1 MGCTRHGSCCHS
13 RASGRWMRHS
23 SCAVACATIAAL
35 TATAAAVGAAAV
47 RPAPRQLL
55 SQSRLQLLHAP
66 RQLLWQSRPRP
77 WQPCGSSH
85 CMRQGSCCRGRSC
98 SCCTHN
104 GRWCHSHG
112 SGPAAAVGAS
122 VTANGRRTQSGFRA
136 SVAPWRVESSA
147 CGAASA
153 LCRRFAAWHVA
164 HLMPPALRRTR
175 WLAAVGA
182 RTRRTRQTA
191 QEGRARRAPA
201 QGIYSGHAAA
211 GSEAQDEPEAQR
223 RRGGMQRRRQTTLAA
238 ITL

>member
-1 MGCTRHGSCCHS
+1 
-13 RASGRWMRHS
+13 MRHS

-47 RPAPRQLL
+47 RPAPRQLR
-55 SQSRLQLLHAP
+55 SQSRLQLFHAP

-122 VTANGRRTQSGFRA
+122 VAATGRRTQSGFRA
-136 SVAPWRVESSA
+136 SVAPWRVGNSA

-153 LCRRFAAWHVA
+153 LCPRFAAWHVA
-164 HLMPPALRRTR
+164 HLMPPVLRRTR

-182 RTRRTRQTA
+182 RTRRTRRTA
-191 QEGRARRAPA
+191 QEGRARRAAA

-211 GSEAQDEPEAQR
+211 GSEAQDEPSGA
-223 RRGGMQRRRQTTLAA
+223 GAA
-238 ITL
+238 CSADEDDPRAKLT

>member
-55 SQSRLQLLHAP
+55 SQSRLQLFHAS

-112 SGPAAAVGAS
+112 SGPAAAVRAS
-122 VTANGRRTQSGFRA
+122 VAATGRRTQSGFRA

-175 WLAAVGA
+175 WLAAWERVPGA
-182 RTRRTRQTA
+182 RGGLLRKGERAERQH
-191 QEGRARRAPA
+191 RAYTLGTPLPGARPRMSPAA
-201 QGIYSGHAAA
+201 QGRHAA
-211 GSEAQDEPEAQR
+211 QTK
-223 RRGGMQRRRQTTLAA
+223 TTLAQN
-238 ITL
+238 